1 MRRRRE
7 TSSERYKRI
16 IRQRRIFVFTVFA
29 IVVCLCIGLFTPM
42 FGISEV
48 QVVGNKTVTAEEIVK
63 ASGIELGENVFR
75 FSKKKAI
82 EGVTSITYVEGAT
95 IKRKFLA
102 KVEIAVKEAEPGL
115 IFDTPKEFIVCTM
128 NGRVLEKTDDVTEIA
143 APLVFGVDVKRAE
156 PSKNI
161 QTSDNETLKMNL
173 EYIRCFYN
181 TEHWS
186 QIEEFYVGDI
196 SNFML
201 VLKSGMKVTFGSLDS
216 TEALERKIKMMETIM
231 PQIKP
236 APNTY
241 LDLTT
246 DKGYFG
252 KYTEA
257 ELEEM
262 RKREE
267 EAEKAKEEAEKNKE
281 EEKEEKEEKP
291 EEAKPSEE
299 PEQEDPRKK
308 PTSSD
313 EEKEESAGDDAK
325 EEPTKTKDEESTP
338 KPLVPG
344 NPAN

>member
-7 TSSERYKRI
+7 TSNERYKRI
-16 IRQRRIFVFTVFA
+16 IRQRRIFVFAVFT

-48 QVVGNKTVTAEEIVK
+48 QVVGNKNVTAEEIVK
-63 ASGIELGENVFR
+63 ASGIKDGENIFR

-82 EGVTSITYVEGAT
+82 EGVTSITYIEEAT

-102 KVEIAVKEAEPGL
+102 KVEISVKEAKPEL
-115 IFDTPKEFIVCTM
+115 IFDTPDEFVVCTM
-128 NGRVLEKTDDVTEIA
+128 KGRVLEKTDDVTEIA
-143 APLVFGVDVKRAE
+143 APLVFGVDVKKAE
-156 PSKNI
+156 PAKNI
-161 QTSDNETLKMNL
+161 QTSDDETLKMNL

-181 TEHWS
+181 TKHWNE
-186 QIEEFYVGDI
+186 IDEFYVGDI

-201 VLKSGMKVTFGSLDS
+201 VLKSGMKVTFGTIDS
-216 TEALERKIKMMETIM
+216 TEALERKIKMMEVIM

-281 EEKEEKEEKP
+281 KEDEKE

-299 PEQEDPRKK
+299 PEKEEEEDPRKK
-308 PTSSD
+308 PSSN
-313 EEKEESAGDDAK
+313 EEEEESTGDNTKEESTGT
-325 EEPTKTKDEESTP
+325 ESDEASE
-338 KPLVPG
+338 KPIVPG

>member
-7 TSSERYKRI
+7 TSNERYKRI

-48 QVVGNKTVTAEEIVK
+48 QVVGNKRISGEKIVE

-82 EGVTSITYVEGAT
+82 EGVTSITYIEEAS

-102 KVEIAVKEAEPGL
+102 RVEITVKEAKPEL
-115 IFDTPKEFIVCTM
+115 IFDTPNEFVVCTM
-128 NGRVLEKTDDVTEIA
+128 KGRVLKKTDDVTDIP
-143 APLVFGVDVKRAE
+143 APLVFGVDVKKAE
-156 PSKNI
+156 QAKMI
-161 QTSDNETLKMNL
+161 QTSDNETLEMNL

-181 TEHWS
+181 TKHWS
-186 QIEEFYVGDI
+186 EIEEFYVGDI

-236 APNTY
+236 GPNTY

-267 EAEKAKEEAEKNKE
+267 AEKAKEEEKEKG
-281 EEKEEKEEKP
+281 EEKEKKEEQEEAEPSKEPEKEAET
-291 EEAKPSEE
+291 
-299 PEQEDPRKK
+299 DPRKK

-313 EEKEESAGDDAK
+313 EEKKESSGETAK
-325 EEPTKTKDEESTP
+325 EEAEETETAETENKPTIT
-338 KPLVPG
+338 

>member
-7 TSSERYKRI
+7 TSSERYKRV
-16 IRQRRIFVFTVFA
+16 IRQRRIFVFTVFT

-48 QVVGNKTVTAEEIVK
+48 RVVGNKTVSAEEIVG

-75 FSKKKAI
+75 FSKKKAMKNI
-82 EGVTSITYVEGAT
+82 SELTYVENVS

-115 IFDTPKEFIVCTM
+115 IFNTPKEFIVCTM

-143 APLVFGVDVKRAE
+143 VPLVFGVNVKKAE
-156 PSKNI
+156 PAKTI
-161 QTSDNETLKMNL
+161 RTSDDETLKMNL
-173 EYIRCFYN
+173 EYIRAFYN
-181 TEHWS
+181 TEHWA

-196 SNFML
+196 SNFMM
-201 VLKSGMKVTFGSLDS
+201 VLKSGMKVTFGSIDNL
-216 TEALERKIKMMETIM
+216 EALGRKIKMMEKIL

-236 APNTY
+236 AQNTY

-252 KYTEA
+252 RYTEA

-267 EAEKAKEEAEKNKE
+267 EAEKEKEEADKEKE
-281 EEKEEKEEKP
+281 EEKQEEQ
-291 EEAKPSEE
+291 EEAKPSKE
-299 PEQEDPRKK
+299 PEKEEEEDPRKK
-308 PTSSD
+308 PTSND
-313 EEKEESAGDDAK
+313 GEKEETKSEDTAGESKEQAGDD
-325 EEPTKTKDEESTP
+325 TP
-338 KPLVPG
+338 KKPTIT